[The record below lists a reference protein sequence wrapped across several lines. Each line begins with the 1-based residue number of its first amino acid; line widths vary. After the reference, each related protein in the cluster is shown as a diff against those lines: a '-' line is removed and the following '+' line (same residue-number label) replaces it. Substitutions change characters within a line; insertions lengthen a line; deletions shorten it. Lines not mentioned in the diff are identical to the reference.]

1 VTTPRAVAARGR
13 EEPCPGCENERTQV
27 FRVEGLCCATEVEL
41 VEGCLRALPGVCSVW
56 ASAVTQRATVVHT
69 LPDGEVERALSAAG
83 FEARPAHLALAPRGR
98 LAPTVAAAVLT
109 GLGLGVWYLDA
120 GLARLPFL
128 AAILV
133 GGAPV
138 ARKALERARQRT
150 LDMNALMTIAV
161 LGAMTI
167 GEWAEGATTVALF
180 SLAQALEGRSLE
192 RARGA
197 IAGLVAL
204 APEQAIVRREGRE
217 ERVLP
222 AVVRTGETLVVS
234 AGERV
239 ALDGL
244 VVEGRSD
251 VDQSPLTGE
260 SRPVEKGPGD
270 GVMAGSINGRGVL
283 TVRVTRPAAETTL
296 ARLIRRVEEAQAS
309 RAPTQDFVDRFAAVY
324 TPAVVAVAVCLAAV
338 PPLVGAGAFAEWLY
352 RALVLLVIA
361 CPCALVIS
369 TPVSI
374 VSALTAA
381 SRRGTLVKGGAHLEE
396 MGRLQAVAFDKTGT
410 LTLGRLAV
418 TDVVPAPG
426 RSMAEVIEVAGALE
440 LNAGHPL
447 GEAIVSAARER
458 SLQAETASDVH
469 VLPGRGVRGRV
480 AGREALAGSHRLF
493 DEEQLCDHRID
504 EALQRLEAEGKTV
517 VLVGRPGE
525 GLLGAVA
532 VADAIRPEARE
543 AIAALHR
550 EGIECSMLT
559 GDNRRTAAAIAAA
572 IGIEGWSADLLPE
585 DKLARVRALRA
596 SRVAAMVG
604 DGVNDAPAL
613 ASATVGIA
621 MGARGADAALE
632 TADVV
637 LMAEDLRRIPETV
650 RLGRVT
656 RRVIVQNVAVALA
669 VKAAVLVLAVA
680 GHGSLWAA
688 LGADMGASLL
698 VIANG
703 LRLLRWPPE

>member
-1 VTTPRAVAARGR
+1 
-13 EEPCPGCENERTQV
+13 
-27 FRVEGLCCATEVEL
+27 
-41 VEGCLRALPGVCSVW
+41 
-56 ASAVTQRATVVHT
+56 
-69 LPDGEVERALSAAG
+69 
-83 FEARPAHLALAPRGR
+83 
-98 LAPTVAAAVLT
+98 
-109 GLGLGVWYLDA
+109 
-120 GLARLPFL
+120 
-128 AAILV
+128 
-133 GGAPV
+133 
-138 ARKALERARQRT
+138 
-150 LDMNALMTIAV
+150 
-161 LGAMTI
+161 
-167 GEWAEGATTVALF
+167 
-180 SLAQALEGRSLE
+180 
-192 RARGA
+192 
-197 IAGLVAL
+197 
-204 APEQAIVRREGRE
+204 
-217 ERVLP
+217 
-222 AVVRTGETLVVS
+222 VS

-703 LRLLRWPPE
+703 LRLLRWPD

>member
-1 VTTPRAVAARGR
+1 MPARAR

-41 VEGCLRALPGVCSVW
+41 VEGCLRTLPGVCSAW
-56 ASAVTQRATVVHT
+56 ASAVTRRATVVHT
-69 LPDGEVERALSAAG
+69 LADGEVERALSAAG
-83 FEARPAHLALAPRGR
+83 FEARPAHLAQVPRGT

-109 GLGLGVWYLDA
+109 AVGLGVWSLDA

-128 AAILV
+128 AAILA
-133 GGAPV
+133 GGVPV
-138 ARKALERARQRT
+138 ARKALERARWRT

-192 RARGA
+192 RARRA

-204 APEQAIVRREGRE
+204 APEQAVVRRDGRE

-222 AVVRTGETLVVS
+222 ADVRTGETLVVS

-260 SRPVEKGPGD
+260 SRPAEKGPGD

-283 TVRVTRPAAETTL
+283 TVRVTRRAAETTL

-309 RAPTQDFVDRFAAVY
+309 RAPTQDFVDRFAAAY
-324 TPAVVAVAVCLAAV
+324 TPGVVAVAVCLAAV
-338 PPLVGAGAFAEWLY
+338 PPLVGAGAFADWLY

-381 SRRGTLVKGGAHLEE
+381 SRRGTLVKGGAHLEA

-410 LTLGRLAV
+410 LTIGRLAV
-418 TDVVPAPG
+418 TDVVPAPD
-426 RSMAEVIEVAGALE
+426 RSVAEVIEVAGALE

-447 GEAIVSAARER
+447 GEAIVSEARER
-458 SLQAETASDVH
+458 SLQAEASDVH

-493 DEEQLCDHRID
+493 DEQRLCDHRID
-504 EALQRLEAEGKTV
+504 GALQRLEGEGKTV

-532 VADAIRPEARE
+532 VADTIRPEARD
-543 AIAALHR
+543 AVAALR
-550 EGIECSMLT
+550 RQGIECSMLT
-559 GDNRRTAAAIAAA
+559 GDNRRTAEAIASA
-572 IGIEGWSADLLPE
+572 IGIEAWSADLLPE

-656 RRVIVQNVAVALA
+656 RRVIVQNVALALA
-669 VKAAVLVLAVA
+669 VKAAVLLLAVA

-698 VIANG
+698 VIGNG
-703 LRLLRWPPE
+703 LRLLRWPPR